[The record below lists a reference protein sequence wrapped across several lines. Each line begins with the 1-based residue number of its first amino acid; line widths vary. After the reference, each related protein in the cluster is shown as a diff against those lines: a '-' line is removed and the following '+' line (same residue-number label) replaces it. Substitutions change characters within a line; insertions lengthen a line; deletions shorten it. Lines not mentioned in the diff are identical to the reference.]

1 MATTPTPTKPGID
14 VLAIDLDGTLLDP
27 SHRVSQRNIEAVQRA
42 RDAGITVLVCTGRGL
57 GESINAIQAIDQRDP
72 VMVAG
77 GSIIADPTTGKTL
90 HRFTL
95 SHEVVTAATDLFHDV
110 GCPALVMKDPSDIQY
125 DYLVLDSDDA
135 HPIHPITKWWF
146 DDHKLR
152 VNYAP
157 HAHGDK
163 HPEHS
168 VRVGMCAESEISNP
182 VSKQIIDLLGDQ
194 VWLYDFPCVMPDAHD
209 GKIVHIL
216 ELFAHRINKWAA
228 ISWYLEKNDI
238 DPQRVGA
245 IGDQVNDVPMME
257 QAGVGIAMGNAV
269 EQVRA
274 HARYNTASNTED
286 GVAIAIDAILN
297 NTLHTLER

>member
-1 MATTPTPTKPGID
+1 MLTTKPMID

-27 SHRVSQRNIEAVQRA
+27 SHRVSQRNIQAVQRA
-42 RDAGITVLVCTGRGL
+42 REAGITVLVCTGRGF
-57 GESINAIQAIDQRDP
+57 GESTHALQAIDQQDP

-95 SHEVVTAATDLFHDV
+95 SDQVVKAATDLFHEVD
-110 GCPALVMKDPSDIQY
+110 CPALVMKDPSDIDY
-125 DYLVLDSDDA
+125 DYLVLHSDSE
-135 HPIHPITKWWF
+135 HPIHPITQWWF

-157 HAHGDK
+157 HTHLDE

-168 VRVGMCAESEISNP
+168 VRVGMCAESSISNP
-182 VSKQIIDLLGDQ
+182 ISKKILDLLGDE
-194 VWLYDFPCVMPDAHD
+194 VWLYDFPCVTPDAHS
-209 GKIVHIL
+209 GEIVHIL
-216 ELFAHRINKWAA
+216 ELFAHKINKWAA
-228 ISWYLEKNDI
+228 ISWYLEQHDI

-269 EQVRA
+269 DQVRA
-274 HARYNTASNTED
+274 HARYNTAPNTED
-286 GVAIAIDAILN
+286 GVAIAIDAILSDN
-297 NTLHTLER
+297 LHTLER